1 MRQSLN
7 QIIFA
12 AILLFVG
19 IFLLLMNVGVI
30 SLEIKAF
37 IVEWYP
43 FVVLLFSILLLIKA
57 FRKQKKA
64 SLFWGLFFFAF
75 SIMLILDRN
84 GLITF
89 HFNDFWKLWPVLII
103 YFGMVLILRKGKI
116 KIIFRSELPANVSG
130 DYGDDDDGDDDDN
143 DYDQDDHIK
152 WKRGNHSNKEKKI
165 RGFSIGDV
173 EMKSSNWS
181 LEPMNLYNTIGDY
194 FIDFSKAYIPEKE
207 TPILVEGWIGDV
219 KMIVPDD
226 VAVKVEAKVKIGDIR
241 IFDQSSTD
249 INRRLMYQTPGYED
263 YLRKLSINIELKI
276 GSIRID
282 QV

>member
-1 MRQSLN
+1 MRQSMN

-30 SLEIKAF
+30 SLEIKEL
-37 IVEWYP
+37 IVESYP
-43 FVVLLFSILLLIKA
+43 FVMLLFSILLLLKA
-57 FRKQKKA
+57 LRNRKKA
-64 SLFWGLFFFAF
+64 RLFWGIFFFAF
-75 SIMLILDRN
+75 SIMLCLDRLA
-84 GLITF
+84 LITF
-89 HFNDFWKLWPVLII
+89 HLNDIWKLWPVLII
-103 YFGMVLILRKGKI
+103 YYGMLLLFKKDKI
-116 KIIFRSELPANVSG
+116 KVIFHSELS
-130 DYGDDDDGDDDDN
+130 DDIFDELDDSDLTE
-143 DYDQDDHIK
+143 
-152 WKRGNHSNKEKKI
+152 RSSFNHSNKEKRI

-173 EMKSSNWS
+173 EMKKSNWS
-181 LEPMNLYNTIGDY
+181 LEPMYLHNTIGDY

-207 TPILVEGWIGDV
+207 TPVHVNGWIGDV

-241 IFDQSSTD
+241 IFDLTSSD
-249 INRRLMYQTPGYED
+249 INRQLVYQTPGYDD
-263 YLRKLSINIELKI
+263 YLRKLTIKIELKI